1 MSVLIKGMA
10 MPIHCSVC
18 KFFDHGDCELLP
30 YGDYIDDKHK
40 RRDNCPLIELPP
52 HGRLID
58 ADALIAKVREEL
70 LSPHNKKGVLETMGA
85 MFRDVLDA
93 PTIIE
98 SEEED
103 G

>member
-1 MSVLIKGMA
+1 MSILIKGME
-10 MPIHCSVC
+10 MPTNCSAC

-58 ADALIAKVREEL
+58 ADAL
-70 LSPHNKKGVLETMGA
+70 
-85 MFRDVLDA
+85 RDKWIWGTTDRLGYTKCIEVVDLDDA

-98 SEEED
+98 AED
-103 G
+103 EP